1 MADTSNRK
9 IPWPRV
15 LVEGVVIVGS
25 ILLAFGIEAWWDGL
39 QALRIEATMVWAVI
53 DEVEANRRGLETAVA
68 GSAEELAVVDRFVR
82 STPLEVAQIPS
93 DSVRQFL
100 ILSRASDHEP
110 TQGAAMSLM
119 QTPAPNAAGRE
130 ARSLVSHWVQALG
143 NVGVGRNA
151 LQLRQDAV
159 QHELAAHIA
168 RYGNRYSGDG
178 AQFVDLIVATF
189 DPSERAE
196 LRRDPV
202 LMAAVFEKGHRQIAY
217 SGQLRSLL
225 ALSDSVIDGLR
236 TAMPRPR

>member
-1 MADTSNRK
+1 M
-9 IPWPRV
+9 PREWT
-15 LVEGVVIVGS
+15 LRRTALEGATILGS
-25 ILLAFGIEAWWDGL
+25 ILLAFAIDAWWDGL
-39 QALRIEATMVWAVI
+39 KALRLEATMVWAVI

-68 GSAEELAVVDRFVR
+68 GSAEQLAVVDRFVR
-82 STPLEVAQIPS
+82 STPLELAQIPS

-100 ILSRASDHEP
+100 TLSRASEHEP
-110 TQGAAMSLM
+110 IQGAAMSLL
-119 QTPAPNAAGRE
+119 QTPALNAAGLE

-143 NVGVGRNA
+143 GVGLGRNA
-151 LQLRQDAV
+151 LQMRQDAV

-202 LMAAVFEKGHRQIAY
+202 LMAAIFEKGHRQIAY
-217 SGQLRSLL
+217 SGELRSLL
-225 ALSDSVIDGLR
+225 ALSDSVINGLR